1 MYVVTSLEEGSR
13 GVYAQ
18 IVEEIVAA
26 KEEFHELSFMHER
39 RKNKEAHSLARSV
52 VYAS

>member
-18 IVEEIVAA
+18 IVEEIVAV
-26 KEEFHELSFMHER
+26 KEEFHELSFMHEGR
-39 RKNKEAHSLARSV
+39 RKNKEAHGQGRQV
-52 VYAS
+52 